1 MKYVAVIDTNVIIS
15 ALLSKDSNPGKIISY
30 IEQGIITPV
39 YDSSIL
45 DEYIEVL
52 EREKFPFTKDEIKTI
67 VKLFKTKGFMLNQTQ
82 TSELFKDQ
90 SDIKFYQIVL
100 TANKIQLS
108 YLVTGNLK
116 DFPKKI
122 YVVNPTQMVNIIE
135 SK

>member
-15 ALLSKDSNPGKIISY
+15 ALLSKDSNPAKIISY

-52 EREKFPFTKDEIKTI
+52 KREKFPFTKEEIEVL
-67 VKLFKTKGFMLNQTQ
+67 VKLFESKGFVLNQTQ
-82 TSELFKDQ
+82 TNEIFKDQ
-90 SDIKFYQIVL
+90 SDVKFYQIVL

-122 YVVNPTQMVNIIE
+122 YVVNPTQMIEIIE
-135 SK
+135 SE

>member
-15 ALLSKDSNPGKIISY
+15 ALLSKDSNPGKIINY
-30 IEQGIITPV
+30 IEQGVITPV

-52 EREKFPFTKDEIKTI
+52 IREKFQFTQKEIEEI
-67 VKLFKTKGFMLNQTQ
+67 INLFKQKGFVLNQTQ
-82 TSELFKDQ
+82 TLESFNDT
-90 SDIKFYQIVL
+90 SDVKFYQIVL

-116 DFPKKI
+116 HFPKEI
-122 YVVNPTQMVNIIE
+122 FVVNPTQMVEIIE
-135 SK
+135 SN